1 MDRMSFASLPLAPA
15 LLGNL
20 DSLGYRQMTPIQA
33 QALPLILARRDL
45 IAQAATGSG
54 KTAAFGIGI
63 LQKLNPTLNAVQ
75 ALVLCPTRELAD
87 QVAKELRRLARATGN
102 IKILTLCGGVG
113 LGPQIN
119 SLSHGAHVVVG
130 TPGRIIDHLGRNSL
144 NLARLQML
152 VLDEADRMTDMGFY
166 DDIAHIVAASPA
178 RRQTLLF
185 SATYPDDIRAA
196 SAPFLHDPAEVMVAA
211 DFEAERIEQRFH
223 EVPSGPGPRNTAV
236 VRLLNALQPVSS
248 LVFCNTRI
256 HCCDLA
262 GALRQCGFSAIALH
276 GELEQRERDEA
287 LIQFANRSCSVLVA
301 TDVAARGLDIQAL
314 DAVINAEV
322 SRNVET
328 HVHRIGRSGRGH
340 GKAGLAL
347 NLCTANEKR
356 RLAQIES
363 YMGVPL
369 RWHPLPDAI
378 ADKAAYQAPMLTLSI
393 QGGRK
398 NKLRPGDILGAL
410 TGDAGLAKEQI
421 GKIDVFDF
429 TTYVALTRDVAAR
442 ACESLRAGN
451 IKGKSFR
458 MRILAPESALAA
470 HADNADNADNA
481 DTADTAAE

>member
-1 MDRMSFASLPLAPA
+1 MDQMSFASLPLAPA

-20 DSLGYRQMTPIQA
+20 DSLGYHQMTPIQA
-33 QALPLILARRDL
+33 QALPPILARRDL
-45 IAQAATGSG
+45 IAQAETGSG
-54 KTAAFGIGI
+54 KTAAFAIGI
-63 LQKLNPTLNAVQ
+63 LHKLNPTLNAVQ

-87 QVAKELRRLARATGN
+87 QVAKELRRLARTTGN
-102 IKILTLCGGVG
+102 IKILTLCGGVAM
-113 LGPQIN
+113 GPQIN
-119 SLSHGAHVVVG
+119 SLSCGAHVVVG

-178 RRQTLLF
+178 HRQTLLF

-196 SAPFLHDPAEVMVAA
+196 SAPFLHDPAEVTVAT
-211 DFEAERIEQRFH
+211 DFDAERIEQRFY
-223 EVPSGPGPRNTAV
+223 EVPTGPGPRNAAV
-236 VRLLNALQPVSS
+236 ARLLNALQPVSA
-248 LVFCNTRI
+248 LIFCNTRV

-301 TDVAARGLDIQAL
+301 TDVAARGLDIQTL
-314 DAVINAEV
+314 DVVINAEV
-322 SRNVET
+322 SKNAET

-356 RLAQIES
+356 RLIQIES
-363 YMGVPL
+363 HMGVAP
-369 RWHPLPDAI
+369 RWHPLPDALC
-378 ADKAAYQAPMLTLSI
+378 DKAAYHAPMQTLAI

-429 TTYVALTRDVAAR
+429 TTYVALAREAATQ
-442 ACESLRAGN
+442 ACERLRTGN
-451 IKGKSFR
+451 IKGRNFR
-458 MRILAPESALAA
+458 MRILAPESGFAALT
-470 HADNADNADNA
+470 DNA
-481 DTADTAAE
+481 TE